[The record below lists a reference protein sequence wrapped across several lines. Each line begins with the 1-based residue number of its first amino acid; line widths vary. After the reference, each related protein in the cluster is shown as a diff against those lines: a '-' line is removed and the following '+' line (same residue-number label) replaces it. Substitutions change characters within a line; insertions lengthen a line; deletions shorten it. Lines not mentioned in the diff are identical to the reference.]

1 MAPNTVDSENHAG
14 LSIGFSPCPNDTY
27 IFNGLVHNHIPV
39 QGVALQRAILADVET
54 LNEWALSGRLDITK
68 LSFHALGHVT
78 ADYVLLRSGSALG
91 HGCGPLLVA
100 GRPVERRRLAGL
112 TVAIPGR
119 YTTAAA
125 LLKMYAPGV
134 ENPVAMRFDDI
145 MPAIVAGRVDCGVII
160 HESRFTYTGFGLKL
174 VADLGAWWEKETGS
188 AIPLGC
194 IAAKRSLGRQKIA
207 TIDAAIRASIRWA
220 RAHPAQVDYI
230 RQHAQEL
237 DDEVMQEH
245 IRLYVNS
252 YTENIGA
259 QGLAAVETFMSR
271 GRQAGLL
278 PAAAVNFNLD

>member
-1 MAPNTVDSENHAG
+1 MAPNTVDSENHER

-39 QGVALQRAILADVET
+39 QGVELQRAVLADVET
-54 LNEWALSGRLDITK
+54 LNEWALAGRLDITK

-100 GRPVERRRLAGL
+100 ARPVERHRLAGL

-125 LLKMYAPGV
+125 LLKLYAPGI
-134 ENPVAMRFDDI
+134 ENPVAMRFDEI
-145 MPAIVAGRVDCGVII
+145 MPAVADGRVDCGVII
-160 HESRFTYTGFGLKL
+160 HESRFTYAGLGLKL
-174 VADLGAWWEKETGS
+174 VADLGAWWEEETGS

-194 IAAKRSLGRQKIA
+194 IAAKRSLGREKIA
-207 TIDAAIRASIRWA
+207 AIDAAIRASIRWA
-220 RAHPAQVDYI
+220 RAHPEQVDYI
-230 RQHAQEL
+230 RQHAREL
-237 DDEVMQEH
+237 DDRVMQEH
-245 IRLYVNS
+245 IKLYVNT

-259 QGLAAVETFMSR
+259 SGLAAVETFMSR

-278 PAAAVNFNLD
+278 PAAAVNFDWD

>member
-1 MAPNTVDSENHAG
+1 MDPNTVDSENHEG

-27 IFNGLVHNHIPV
+27 IFNGLVHNHIQV
-39 QGVALQRAILADVET
+39 QGVELQRAVLADVET

-78 ADYVLLRSGSALG
+78 ADYVLLHSGSALG

-100 GRPVERRRLAGL
+100 ARPVERRRLAGL

-125 LLKMYAPGV
+125 LLKMYAPEV

-145 MPAIVAGRVDCGVII
+145 MPAIADGRIDCGVII
-160 HESRFTYTGFGLKL
+160 HESRFTYTGLGLKL

-207 TIDAAIRASIRWA
+207 AIDAAIRASIRWA
-220 RAHPAQVDYI
+220 RAHPSQVDYI

-237 DDEVMQEH
+237 DDRVIQEH
-245 IRLYVNS
+245 IQLYVNS

-259 QGLAAVETFMSR
+259 QGLAAVETFMAR

-278 PAAAVNFNLD
+278 PDAAVNFNWD